1 MTDKKMLVGSLSN
14 DLYRVA
20 SLIQRGSDKAA
31 QRFFEES
38 RKWSD
43 ELLKQDIKQYIKDI
57 INDLQG
63 DNFSELTLDNA
74 EDILMYSILLQNYS
88 LKL

>member
-1 MTDKKMLVGSLSN
+1 MLVGSLSN